1 MFTRAPADYQ
11 ADRRR
16 PLTVIVVVVAVVY
29 LVLTALGTLWTD
41 FLWFDSIG
49 YADVWQRRWGMS
61 IFLGALGIAVAFLI
75 LWVSLRLV
83 DRFSPRW
90 APFDLSEE
98 EELIERFRE
107 WMEPR
112 VRQVRFWVTSF
123 LAVLLGLTVASWRD
137 DVFLFM
143 NAQEFGI
150 ADPVFGLDVGFYI
163 FRLPLW
169 STMTDWLFNALVL
182 ATLLI
187 VVSHYFN
194 GGIRFNGRRFT
205 VARGPK
211 THLSVMLAL
220 IALVRAV
227 VYRLDM
233 FELMLSD
240 RGTTFFGPGYTDIIA
255 RLPAYRLL
263 ILVALVAAVL
273 FIVNI
278 FRQGWTLAA
287 VAVGSWI
294 VVAVAASAIYPAIV
308 QRIQVVPNAFVK
320 ETEYLQNNLEF
331 TRAAWGLDQVEVQPF
346 GAADDITAADIEANQ
361 LTIDNLRIWA
371 PSVLPRTYQN
381 FQELRTYYNL
391 GVVDTDRYLN
401 EGIPTQV
408 MLAVRELEE
417 LELPRTDWQNQR
429 LIYTHGVGAVANA
442 AAFVEEDGQP
452 RFLLKDVP
460 PVASVPQLELEQP
473 RVYFGETYEPGRPV
487 IVGTG
492 EEPQEIDYP
501 LEGEGDA
508 TNRYD
513 GDAGVGVGSIWQRI
527 AFAFRYRDLNLLISS
542 QIRPESKV
550 LVERNIRQ
558 IVADVAPFLH
568 VDTDPYPVILDG
580 RILWVL
586 DLYTV
591 SSHYPYSQPLTI
603 EAVGRL
609 AESSSLRP
617 GVNYMRNSVKAV
629 IDAYDGDVTFYL
641 NDPDDP
647 IAQAWSQAFP
657 DLFTPASEMP
667 SGLQDHLRYPQDLF
681 RVQGQLYLEYHVTDL
696 GELFSGNDAWSLP
709 LDPSTISRVGVIGSE
724 FLFGDAPEAPT
735 PADRYLAQILPYY
748 LLTSLPGESD
758 LSYLL
763 LQPFTPRD
771 KKNMA
776 SFLVADSTPGRYG
789 RLIDY
794 RMPQGE
800 LVDGTE
806 QVGQRIDQDADI
818 SQQFTLWDSQG
829 SRVIKG
835 DMLVVPIED
844 SILYV
849 QPIYLQAEQG
859 GFPEFRRVIV
869 VYGDQVEWSETL
881 EGALGLVFGG
891 EDGEPV
897 DEPTAP
903 DGTTIDQ
910 LLDQAA
916 TAFDNAD
923 DALREGDLSEYQRW
937 VDEAKRLLEE
947 AQTIVES
954 AVEAALGSAG

>member
-1 MFTRAPADYQ
+1 MFTRAPADYP

-16 PLTVIVVVVAVVY
+16 PLTVIVVIVATVY

-41 FLWFDSIG
+41 YLWFDSIG
-49 YADVWQRRWGMS
+49 YASVWQRKWGMS
-61 IFLGALGIAVAFLI
+61 IVLGAVGIAVAFFVIWLT
-75 LWVSLRLV
+75 LRLV

-123 LAVLLGLTVASWRD
+123 LAVLLGLAVASWRD

-143 NAQEFGI
+143 NVQDFGTL
-150 ADPVFGLDVGFYI
+150 DPFFEMDLGFYV

-169 STMTDWLFNALVL
+169 STMADWLFNALVL
-182 ATLLI
+182 ATLVA

-211 THLSVMLAL
+211 THISVMLAL
-220 IALVRAV
+220 IALVRAA

-240 RGTTFFGPGYTDIIA
+240 RSETFFGPGYTDFTA

-263 ILVALVAAVL
+263 ILVALLAAVL
-273 FIVNI
+273 FIINI

-287 VAVGSWI
+287 VAVGSW
-294 VVAVAASAIYPAIV
+294 VVVGVAAGAIYPAIIE
-308 QRIQVVPNAFVK
+308 RIQVAPRPLVK
-320 ETEYLQNNLEF
+320 ETEYLQHNLEF
-331 TRAAWGLDQVEVQPF
+331 TRAAWGLDRVEVQPF
-346 GAADDITAADIEANQ
+346 AASEDITADDIEANQ
-361 LTIDNLRIWA
+361 LTVDNLRIWA

-381 FQELRTYYNL
+381 FQELRNYYNL

-408 MLAVRELEE
+408 MLAVRELDEV
-417 LELPRTDWQNQR
+417 LPREDWLNQR

-452 RFLLKDVP
+452 RFLLQDVP
-460 PVASVPQLELEQP
+460 PRASVPQLELEQP
-473 RVYFGETYEPGRPV
+473 RVYFGETYEAGRPV

-492 EEPQEIDYP
+492 DEPQEIDYP
-501 LEGEGDA
+501 LQGEG
-508 TNRYD
+508 TEYNRYD
-513 GDAGVGVGSIWQRI
+513 GEAGVSLGSIWQRI
-527 AFAFRYRDLNLLISS
+527 AFAFRYRDLNLLISGE
-542 QIRPESKV
+542 IRPESKV

-586 DLYTV
+586 DLYTT
-591 SSHYPYSQPLTI
+591 SSHYPYSQPLTLGS
-603 EAVGRL
+603 VGRL

-617 GVNYMRNSVKAV
+617 GINYMRNSVKAV
-629 IDAYDGDVTFYL
+629 VDAFDGDVTFYL
-641 NDPDDP
+641 NDPADP
-647 IAQAWSQAFP
+647 VAQAWSDAYP
-657 DLFTPASEMP
+657 GLFRPVSEMP
-667 SGLQDHLRYPQDLF
+667 PGLEDHLRYPQDLF
-681 RVQGQLYLEYHVTDL
+681 RVQGELYLEYHVTDYT
-696 GELFSGNDAWSLP
+696 ELFSGNDAWSLP
-709 LDPSTISRVGVIGSE
+709 ADPSTISRGTGVGSE
-724 FLFGDAPEAPT
+724 FLVGDRADEAT
-735 PADRYLAQILPYY
+735 QTVRYRAEILPYY
-748 LLTSLPGESD
+748 LLTSLPGETD

-763 LQPFTPRD
+763 LQPFTPKD

-789 RLIDY
+789 RLIDF

-806 QVGQRIDQDADI
+806 QVGQRIEQDAEI
-818 SQQFTLWDSQG
+818 SQQFTLWDSTG
-829 SRVIKG
+829 SKVIKG
-835 DMLVVPIED
+835 DLLVVPIED
-844 SILYV
+844 SLMYL
-849 QPIYLQAEQG
+849 QPIFLEAEEG

-869 VYGDQVEWSETL
+869 VYGDQVEWAETL
-881 EGALGLVFGG
+881 DGALGLVFGG
-891 EDGEPV
+891 ETGEPV
-897 DEPTAP
+897 EEPTTP
-903 DGTTIDQ
+903 DGTTIKQ

-916 TAFDNAD
+916 AAFDSAD
-923 DALREGDLSEYQRW
+923 VALRAGDLSGYQRW
-937 VDEAKRLLEE
+937 VDEAKRLLDE
-947 AQTIVES
+947 ARSLVEG
-954 AVEAALGSAG
+954 AVEARLGAAG

>member
-1 MFTRAPADYQ
+1 MFTRAPADYP

-16 PLTVIVVVVAVVY
+16 PLTVIVVIVATVY

-41 FLWFDSIG
+41 YLWFDSIG
-49 YADVWQRRWGMS
+49 YASVWQRKWGMS
-61 IFLGALGIAVAFLI
+61 IFLGAVGIAVAFFVIWLT
-75 LWVSLRLV
+75 LRLV

-98 EELIERFRE
+98 EEFIERFRE

-143 NAQEFGI
+143 NVQDFGTL
-150 ADPVFGLDVGFYI
+150 DPFFEMDVGFYV

-169 STMTDWLFNALVL
+169 STMADWLFNALVL
-182 ATLLI
+182 ATLVA

-211 THLSVMLAL
+211 THISVMLAL
-220 IALVRAV
+220 IALVRAA

-240 RGTTFFGPGYTDIIA
+240 RGETFFGPGYTDFTA

-263 ILVALVAAVL
+263 ILVALLAAVL

-287 VAVGSWI
+287 VAVGSW
-294 VVAVAASAIYPAIV
+294 VVVGVAAGAIYPAIV
-308 QRIQVVPNAFVK
+308 ERIQVAPRPLVK
-320 ETEYLQNNLEF
+320 ETEYLQHNLEF

-346 GAADDITAADIEANQ
+346 AASEDITADDIEANQ
-361 LTIDNLRIWA
+361 LTVDNLRIWA
-371 PSVLPRTYQN
+371 PSVLPRTYSN
-381 FQELRTYYNL
+381 FQELRNYYSL

-408 MLAVRELEE
+408 MLAVRELDQV
-417 LELPRTDWQNQR
+417 LPREDWLNQR

-452 RFLLKDVP
+452 RFLLQDVP
-460 PVASVPQLELEQP
+460 PRASVPQLELEQP
-473 RVYFGETYEPGRPV
+473 RVYFGETYEAGRPV

-492 EEPQEIDYP
+492 DEPQEIDYP
-501 LEGEGDA
+501 LQGEG
-508 TNRYD
+508 TEYNRYD
-513 GDAGVGVGSIWQRI
+513 GEAGVSLGSIWQRI
-527 AFAFRYRDLNLLISS
+527 AFAFRYRDLNLLISGE
-542 QIRPESKV
+542 IRPESKV

-568 VDTDPYPVILDG
+568 VDTDPYPVIMNG

-586 DLYTV
+586 DLYTT
-591 SSHYPYSQPLTI
+591 SSHYPYSQPLTLGS
-603 EAVGRL
+603 VGRL

-617 GVNYMRNSVKAV
+617 GINYMRNSVKAV
-629 IDAYDGDVTFYL
+629 VDAFDGDVTFYL
-641 NDPDDP
+641 NDPADP
-647 IAQAWSQAFP
+647 VAQAWSDAYP
-657 DLFTPASEMP
+657 GLFRPASEMP
-667 SGLQDHLRYPQDLF
+667 PGLEDHLRYPQDLF
-681 RVQGQLYLEYHVTDL
+681 RVQGDLYLEYHVTDYT
-696 GELFSGNDAWSLP
+696 ELFSGNDAWSLP
-709 LDPSTISRVGVIGSE
+709 ADPSTISRGTGVGSE
-724 FLFGDAPEAPT
+724 FLVGDRADEAT
-735 PADRYLAQILPYY
+735 QTVRYRAEILPYY

-763 LQPFTPRD
+763 LQPFTPED

-789 RLIDY
+789 RLIDF

-806 QVGQRIDQDADI
+806 QVGQRIEQDAEI
-818 SQQFTLWDSQG
+818 SQQFTLWDSTG
-829 SRVIKG
+829 STVIKG

-844 SILYV
+844 SLMYV
-849 QPIYLQAEQG
+849 QPIFLEAEEG

-869 VYGDQVEWSETL
+869 VYGDQVEWAETL
-881 EGALGLVFGG
+881 DGALGLVFGG
-891 EDGEPV
+891 ETGEPV
-897 DEPTAP
+897 EEPTTP
-903 DGTTIDQ
+903 DGTTIKQ

-916 TAFDNAD
+916 AAFDNAD
-923 DALREGDLSEYQRW
+923 DALRAGDLSGYQRW
-937 VDEAKRLLEE
+937 VDEAKRLLDE
-947 AQTIVES
+947 ARSLVEG
-954 AVEAALGSAG
+954 AVEAGRGSTG

>member
-1 MFTRAPADYQ
+1 MFTRAPADYP

-16 PLTVIVVVVAVVY
+16 PLTVIVVIVATVY

-41 FLWFDSIG
+41 YLWFDSIG
-49 YADVWQRRWGMS
+49 YASVWQRKWGMS
-61 IFLGALGIAVAFLI
+61 IFLGAVGIAVAFFVIWLT
-75 LWVSLRLV
+75 LRLV

-123 LAVLLGLTVASWRD
+123 LAVLLGLAVASWRD

-143 NAQEFGI
+143 NVQDFGTL
-150 ADPVFGLDVGFYI
+150 DPFFEMDLGFYV

-169 STMTDWLFNALVL
+169 STMADWLFNALVL
-182 ATLLI
+182 ATLVA

-211 THLSVMLAL
+211 THISVMLAL
-220 IALVRAV
+220 IALVRAA

-240 RGTTFFGPGYTDIIA
+240 RSETFFGPGYTDFTA

-263 ILVALVAAVL
+263 ILVALLAAVL
-273 FIVNI
+273 FIINI

-287 VAVGSWI
+287 VAVGSW
-294 VVAVAASAIYPAIV
+294 VVVGVAAGAIYPAIIE
-308 QRIQVVPNAFVK
+308 RIQVAPRPLVK
-320 ETEYLQNNLEF
+320 ETEYLQHNLEF
-331 TRAAWGLDQVEVQPF
+331 TRAAWGLDRVEVQPF
-346 GAADDITAADIEANQ
+346 AASEDITADDIEANQ
-361 LTIDNLRIWA
+361 LTVDNLRIWA

-381 FQELRTYYNL
+381 FQELRNYYSL

-408 MLAVRELEE
+408 MLAVRELDEV
-417 LELPRTDWQNQR
+417 LPREDWLNQR

-452 RFLLKDVP
+452 RFLLQDVP
-460 PVASVPQLELEQP
+460 PQASVPQLELEQP
-473 RVYFGETYEPGRPV
+473 RVYFGETYEAGQPV

-492 EEPQEIDYP
+492 DEPQEIDYP
-501 LEGEGDA
+501 LQGEG
-508 TNRYD
+508 TEYNRYD
-513 GDAGVGVGSIWQRI
+513 GEAGVSLGSIWQRI
-527 AFAFRYRDLNLLISS
+527 AFAFRYRDLNLLISGE
-542 QIRPESKV
+542 IRPESKV

-568 VDTDPYPVILDG
+568 VDTDPYPVIMDG

-586 DLYTV
+586 DLYTT
-591 SSHYPYSQPLTI
+591 SSHYPYSQPLTLGS
-603 EAVGRL
+603 VGRL

-617 GVNYMRNSVKAV
+617 GINYMRNSVKAV
-629 IDAYDGDVTFYL
+629 VDAFDGDVTFYL
-641 NDPDDP
+641 NDPADP
-647 IAQAWSQAFP
+647 VAQAWSDAYP
-657 DLFTPASEMP
+657 GLFRPVSEMP
-667 SGLQDHLRYPQDLF
+667 PGLEDHLRYPQDLF
-681 RVQGQLYLEYHVTDL
+681 RVQGELYLEYHVTDYT
-696 GELFSGNDAWSLP
+696 ELFSGNDAWSLP
-709 LDPSTISRVGVIGSE
+709 ADPSTISRGTGVGSE
-724 FLFGDAPEAPT
+724 FLVGDRADEAT
-735 PADRYLAQILPYY
+735 QTVRYRAEILPYY
-748 LLTSLPGESD
+748 LLTSLPGETD

-763 LQPFTPRD
+763 LQPFTPED

-789 RLIDY
+789 RLIDF

-806 QVGQRIDQDADI
+806 QVGQRIDQDAEI
-818 SQQFTLWDSQG
+818 SQQFTLWDSTG
-829 SRVIKG
+829 SKVIKG
-835 DMLVVPIED
+835 DLLVVPIED
-844 SILYV
+844 SLMYL
-849 QPIYLQAEQG
+849 QPIFLEAEEG

-869 VYGDQVEWSETL
+869 VYGDQVEWAETL
-881 EGALGLVFGG
+881 DGALGLVFGG
-891 EDGEPV
+891 ETGEPV
-897 DEPTAP
+897 EEPTTP
-903 DGTTIDQ
+903 DGTTIKQ

-916 TAFDNAD
+916 AAFDSAD
-923 DALREGDLSEYQRW
+923 VALRAGDLSGYQRW
-937 VDEAKRLLEE
+937 VDEAKRLLDE
-947 AQTIVES
+947 ARSLV
-954 AVEAALGSAG
+954 

>member
-1 MFTRAPADYQ
+1 MFTRAPADYP

-16 PLTVIVVVVAVVY
+16 PLTVIVVIVATVY

-41 FLWFDSIG
+41 YLWFDSIG
-49 YADVWQRRWGMS
+49 YASVWQRKWGMS
-61 IFLGALGIAVAFLI
+61 IFLGAVGIAVAFFVIWLT
-75 LWVSLRLV
+75 LRLV

-123 LAVLLGLTVASWRD
+123 LAVLLGLAVASWRD

-143 NAQEFGI
+143 NVQDFGTL
-150 ADPVFGLDVGFYI
+150 DPFFEMDVGFYV

-169 STMTDWLFNALVL
+169 STMADWLFNALVL
-182 ATLLI
+182 ATLVA

-211 THLSVMLAL
+211 THISVMLAL
-220 IALVRAV
+220 IALVRAA

-240 RGTTFFGPGYTDIIA
+240 RGETFFGPGYTDFTA

-263 ILVALVAAVL
+263 ILVALLAAVL
-273 FIVNI
+273 FIINI

-287 VAVGSWI
+287 VAVGSW
-294 VVAVAASAIYPAIV
+294 VVVGVAAGAIYPAIIE
-308 QRIQVVPNAFVK
+308 RIQVAPRPLVK
-320 ETEYLQNNLEF
+320 ETEYLQHNLEF

-346 GAADDITAADIEANQ
+346 AASEDITADDIEANQ
-361 LTIDNLRIWA
+361 LTVDNLRIWA

-381 FQELRTYYNL
+381 FQELRNYYNL

-408 MLAVRELEE
+408 MLAVRELDEV
-417 LELPRTDWQNQR
+417 LPRLDWLNQR

-452 RFLLKDVP
+452 RFLLQDVP
-460 PVASVPQLELEQP
+460 PQASVPQLELEQP
-473 RVYFGETYEPGRPV
+473 RVYFGETYEAGRPV

-492 EEPQEIDYP
+492 DEPQEIDYP
-501 LEGEGDA
+501 LQGEG
-508 TNRYD
+508 TEYNRYD
-513 GDAGVGVGSIWQRI
+513 GEAGVGLGSIWQRI
-527 AFAFRYRDLNLLISS
+527 AFAFRYRDLNLLISGE
-542 QIRPESKV
+542 IRPESKV

-568 VDTDPYPVILDG
+568 VDTDPYPVIMDG

-586 DLYTV
+586 DLYTT
-591 SSHYPYSQPLTI
+591 SSHYPYSQPLTLGS
-603 EAVGRL
+603 VGRL

-617 GVNYMRNSVKAV
+617 GINYMRNSVKAV
-629 IDAYDGDVTFYL
+629 VDAFDGDVTFYL
-641 NDPDDP
+641 NDPADP
-647 IAQAWSQAFP
+647 VAQAWSDAYP
-657 DLFTPASEMP
+657 GLFRPVSEMP
-667 SGLQDHLRYPQDLF
+667 PGLEDHLRYPQDLF
-681 RVQGQLYLEYHVTDL
+681 RVQGELYLEYHVTDYT
-696 GELFSGNDAWSLP
+696 ELFSGNDAWSLP
-709 LDPSTISRVGVIGSE
+709 ADPSTISRGTGVGSE
-724 FLFGDAPEAPT
+724 FLVGDRADEAT
-735 PADRYLAQILPYY
+735 QTVRYRAEILPYY
-748 LLTSLPGESD
+748 LLTSLPGETD

-763 LQPFTPRD
+763 LQPFTPKD

-789 RLIDY
+789 RLIDF

-806 QVGQRIDQDADI
+806 QVGQRIEQDAEI
-818 SQQFTLWDSQG
+818 SQQFTLWDSTG
-829 SRVIKG
+829 SKVIKG

-844 SILYV
+844 SLMYV
-849 QPIYLQAEQG
+849 QPIFLEAEEG

-881 EGALGLVFGG
+881 DGALGLVFGG
-891 EDGEPV
+891 ETGEPV
-897 DEPTAP
+897 EEPTTP
-903 DGTTIDQ
+903 DGTTIKQ

-916 TAFDNAD
+916 AAFDNAD
-923 DALREGDLSEYQRW
+923 DALRAGDLSGYQRW
-937 VDEAKRLLEE
+937 VDEAKRLLDE
-947 AQTIVES
+947 ARSLVEG
-954 AVEAALGSAG
+954 AVEARLGAAG

>member
-1 MFTRAPADYQ
+1 MFTRAPADYP

-16 PLTVIVVVVAVVY
+16 PLTVIVVIVATVY

-41 FLWFDSIG
+41 YLWFDSIG
-49 YADVWQRRWGMS
+49 YASVWQRKWGMS
-61 IFLGALGIAVAFLI
+61 IVLGAVGIAVAFFVIWLT
-75 LWVSLRLV
+75 LRLV

-123 LAVLLGLTVASWRD
+123 LAVLLGLAVASWRD

-143 NAQEFGI
+143 NVQDFGTL
-150 ADPVFGLDVGFYI
+150 DPFFEMDLGFYV

-169 STMTDWLFNALVL
+169 STMADWLFNALVL
-182 ATLLI
+182 ATLVA

-211 THLSVMLAL
+211 THISVMLAL
-220 IALVRAV
+220 IALVRAA

-240 RGTTFFGPGYTDIIA
+240 RSETFFGPGYTDFTA

-263 ILVALVAAVL
+263 ILVALLAAVL
-273 FIVNI
+273 FIINI

-287 VAVGSWI
+287 VAVGSW
-294 VVAVAASAIYPAIV
+294 VVVGVAAGAIYPAIIE
-308 QRIQVVPNAFVK
+308 RIQVAPRPLVK
-320 ETEYLQNNLEF
+320 ETEYLQHNLEF
-331 TRAAWGLDQVEVQPF
+331 TRAAWGLDRVEVQPF
-346 GAADDITAADIEANQ
+346 AASEDITADDIEANQ
-361 LTIDNLRIWA
+361 LTVDNLRIWA

-381 FQELRTYYNL
+381 FQELRNYYNL

-408 MLAVRELEE
+408 MLAVRELDEV
-417 LELPRTDWQNQR
+417 LPREDWLNQR

-452 RFLLKDVP
+452 RFLLQDVP
-460 PVASVPQLELEQP
+460 PRASVPQLELEQP
-473 RVYFGETYEPGRPV
+473 RVYFGETYEAGRPV

-492 EEPQEIDYP
+492 DEPQEIDYP
-501 LEGEGDA
+501 LQGEG
-508 TNRYD
+508 TEYNRYD
-513 GDAGVGVGSIWQRI
+513 GEAGVSLGSIWQRI
-527 AFAFRYRDLNLLISS
+527 AFAFRYRDLNLLISGE
-542 QIRPESKV
+542 IRPESKV

-568 VDTDPYPVILDG
+568 VDTDPYPVIMNG

-586 DLYTV
+586 DLYTT
-591 SSHYPYSQPLTI
+591 SSHYPYSQPLTPGS
-603 EAVGRL
+603 VGRL

-617 GVNYMRNSVKAV
+617 GINYMRNSVKAV
-629 IDAYDGDVTFYL
+629 VDAFDGDVTFYL
-641 NDPDDP
+641 NDPADP
-647 IAQAWSQAFP
+647 VAQAWSDAYP
-657 DLFTPASEMP
+657 GLFRPVSEMP
-667 SGLQDHLRYPQDLF
+667 PGLEDHLRYPQDLF
-681 RVQGQLYLEYHVTDL
+681 RVQGELYLEYHVTDYT
-696 GELFSGNDAWSLP
+696 ELFSGNDAWSLP
-709 LDPSTISRVGVIGSE
+709 ADPSTISRGTGVGSE
-724 FLFGDAPEAPT
+724 FLVGDRADEAT
-735 PADRYLAQILPYY
+735 QTVRYRAEILPYY
-748 LLTSLPGESD
+748 LLTSLPGETD

-763 LQPFTPRD
+763 LQPFTPKD

-789 RLIDY
+789 RLIDF

-806 QVGQRIDQDADI
+806 QVGQRIDQDAEI
-818 SQQFTLWDSQG
+818 SQQFTLWDSTG
-829 SRVIKG
+829 SKVIKG
-835 DMLVVPIED
+835 DLLVVPIED
-844 SILYV
+844 SLMYL
-849 QPIYLQAEQG
+849 QPIFLEAEEG

-869 VYGDQVEWSETL
+869 VYGDQVEWAETL
-881 EGALGLVFGG
+881 DGALGLVFGG
-891 EDGEPV
+891 ETGEPV
-897 DEPTAP
+897 EEPTTP
-903 DGTTIDQ
+903 DGTTIKQ

-916 TAFDNAD
+916 AAFDSAD
-923 DALREGDLSEYQRW
+923 VALRAGDLSGYQRW
-937 VDEAKRLLEE
+937 VDEAKRLLDE
-947 AQTIVES
+947 ARSLVEG
-954 AVEAALGSAG
+954 AVEARLGAAG

>member
-1 MFTRAPADYQ
+1 MFTRAPAEFP

-16 PLTVIVVVVAVVY
+16 PLTVIVVIVATVY

-41 FLWFDSIG
+41 YLWFDSIG
-49 YADVWQRRWGMS
+49 YASVWQRKWGMS
-61 IFLGALGIAVAFLI
+61 IFLGAVGIAVAFFVIWLT
-75 LWVSLRLV
+75 LRLV

-107 WMEPR
+107 WIEPR

-143 NAQEFGI
+143 NVQDFGTL
-150 ADPVFGLDVGFYI
+150 DPFFGMDVGFYV

-169 STMTDWLFNALVL
+169 STMADWLFNTLVL
-182 ATLLI
+182 ASLVA

-211 THLSVMLAL
+211 THFSVMLAL
-220 IALVRAV
+220 IALVRAA

-240 RGTTFFGPGYTDIIA
+240 RSETFFGPGYTDFTA

-263 ILVALVAAVL
+263 ILVALLAAML
-273 FIVNI
+273 FIINI

-287 VAVGSWI
+287 VAVGSWV
-294 VVAVAASAIYPAIV
+294 VVAVAAGAIYPAIV
-308 QRIQVVPNAFVK
+308 ERIQVAPRQLVK
-320 ETEYLQNNLEF
+320 ETEYLQHNLEF
-331 TRAAWGLDQVEVQPF
+331 TRAAWGLDRVEVQPF
-346 GAADDITAADIEANQ
+346 AASEDVTADDIEANQ
-361 LTIDNLRIWA
+361 LTVDNLRIWA

-381 FQELRTYYNL
+381 FQELRNYYSL

-408 MLAVRELEE
+408 MLAVRELDAV
-417 LELPRTDWQNQR
+417 LPREDWLNQR

-452 RFLLKDVP
+452 RFLLQDVP

-473 RVYFGETYEPGRPV
+473 RVYFGETYEPGQPV

-492 EEPQEIDYP
+492 DEPQEIDYP
-501 LEGEGDA
+501 LQGEG
-508 TNRYD
+508 TEYNRYD
-513 GDAGVGVGSIWQRI
+513 GEAGVSLGSIWQRI
-527 AFAFRYRDLNLLISS
+527 AFAFRYRDLNLLISGE
-542 QIRPESKV
+542 IRPESKV

-568 VDTDPYPVILDG
+568 VDTDPYPVIMDG

-586 DLYTV
+586 DLYTT
-591 SSHYPYSQPLTI
+591 SSHYPYSQPLTLGS
-603 EAVGRL
+603 VGRL

-617 GVNYMRNSVKAV
+617 GINYMRNSVKAV
-629 IDAYDGDVTFYL
+629 VDAFDGDVTFYL
-641 NDPDDP
+641 NDPADP
-647 IAQAWSQAFP
+647 VAQAWSDAYP
-657 DLFTPASEMP
+657 GLFRPVSEMP
-667 SGLQDHLRYPQDLF
+667 PGLEDHLRYPQDLF
-681 RVQGQLYLEYHVTDL
+681 RVQGELYLEYHVTDFT
-696 GELFSGNDAWSLP
+696 ELFSGNDAWSLP
-709 LDPSTISRVGVIGSE
+709 ADPSTISRGTGIGSE
-724 FLFGDAPEAPT
+724 FLIGDRADEATQT
-735 PADRYLAQILPYY
+735 PRYRAEILPYY
-748 LLTSLPGESD
+748 LLTSLPGETD

-763 LQPFTPRD
+763 LQPFTPED

-789 RLIDY
+789 RLIDF

-806 QVGQRIDQDADI
+806 QVGQRIDQDAEI
-818 SQQFTLWDSQG
+818 SQQFTLWDSTG
-829 SRVIKG
+829 SKVIKG
-835 DMLVVPIED
+835 DLLVVPIED
-844 SILYV
+844 SLMYL
-849 QPIYLQAEQG
+849 QPIFLEAEEG

-869 VYGDQVEWSETL
+869 VYGDQVEWAETL
-881 EGALGLVFGG
+881 DGALGLVFGG
-891 EDGEPV
+891 DDGEPAE
-897 DEPTAP
+897 EPTAP
-903 DGTTIDQ
+903 DGTTIEQ

-916 TAFDNAD
+916 AAFDSAD
-923 DALREGDLSEYQRW
+923 VALRAGDLSGYQRW
-937 VDEAKRLLEE
+937 VDEAQRLLDE
-947 AQTIVES
+947 ARSLVEG
-954 AVEAALGSAG
+954 AVEAAAGITG